1 MSMFWKKKKEI
12 TKNIIQFCFF
22 NVNLDVVIFEE
33 YFDRCEIVSG
43 RNYSMD
49 RVFKI

>member
-1 MSMFWKKKKEI
+1 MSMFWKKKKRLQKI
-12 TKNIIQFCFF
+12 LFNFAS